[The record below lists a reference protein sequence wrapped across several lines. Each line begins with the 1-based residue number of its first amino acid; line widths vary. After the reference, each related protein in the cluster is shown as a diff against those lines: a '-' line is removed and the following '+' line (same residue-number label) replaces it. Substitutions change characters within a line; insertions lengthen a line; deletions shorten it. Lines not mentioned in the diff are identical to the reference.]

1 MCFMQYAIVRAA
13 ASLVFDF
20 CSSRCVHLALACT
33 PPSRPCRSAQAEAS
47 VGIELKTGL
56 HGYDCWQV
64 CVCVRMDCRLPRR
77 PPT

>member
-1 MCFMQYAIVRAA
+1 
-13 ASLVFDF
+13 
-20 CSSRCVHLALACT
+20 VHLALACT